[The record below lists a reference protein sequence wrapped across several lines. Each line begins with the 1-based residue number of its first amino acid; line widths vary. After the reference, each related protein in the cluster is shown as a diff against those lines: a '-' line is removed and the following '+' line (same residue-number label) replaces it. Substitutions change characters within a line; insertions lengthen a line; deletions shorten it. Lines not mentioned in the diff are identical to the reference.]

1 MHSQEYAEKLTV
13 LVIEDNLGDFVL
25 VEDYLEEKFKKVE
38 IVHFTDFSHSIE
50 YLNKNKEEVDVILL
64 DLNLPDLQGIEL
76 INSILDYNFG
86 IPIII
91 LTGYSDLGM
100 AQKSL
105 QIGVYDYL
113 VKDDLNP
120 AILYKTIVFA
130 INRSGFINLIES
142 EKLNYENLFNF
153 SPQPTWLLDAASLKI
168 LNANNA
174 AQNKYEFSLEDF
186 QKMLFT
192 QLHPKEEGELIQQK
206 LISNEVKFTRN
217 HFTHYLS
224 NGKEIKVD
232 IYFKELISS
241 SNKLIIVQS
250 NDISETLKHI
260 STIEIQ
266 NEKLRNIAW
275 TQSHVVRAP
284 LARILG
290 IINLIETK
298 TDDIDEILS
307 WLKQLRISTNEMDE
321 IVNKIV
327 SEARYLD
334 KD

>member
-1 MHSQEYAEKLTV
+1 MMHSQEYAEKLTV

-120 AILYKTIVFA
+120 ALLYKTIVFA
-130 INRSGFINLIES
+130 INRSGFINLI
-142 EKLNYENLFNF
+142 
-153 SPQPTWLLDAASLKI
+153 
-168 LNANNA
+168 
-174 AQNKYEFSLEDF
+174 
-186 QKMLFT
+186 
-192 QLHPKEEGELIQQK
+192 
-206 LISNEVKFTRN
+206 
-217 HFTHYLS
+217 HFINPL
-224 NGKEIKVD
+224 
-232 IYFKELISS
+232 
-241 SNKLIIVQS
+241 
-250 NDISETLKHI
+250 LKH
-260 STIEIQ
+260 
-266 NEKLRNIAW
+266 
-275 TQSHVVRAP
+275 
-284 LARILG
+284 
-290 IINLIETK
+290 
-298 TDDIDEILS
+298 
-307 WLKQLRISTNEMDE
+307 
-321 IVNKIV
+321 
-327 SEARYLD
+327 
-334 KD
+334 

>member
-1 MHSQEYAEKLTV
+1 MSTILPSS
-13 LVIEDNLGDFVL
+13 IFVG
-25 VEDYLEEKFKKVE
+25 EN
-38 IVHFTDFSHSIE
+38 T
-50 YLNKNKEEVDVILL
+50 
-64 DLNLPDLQGIEL
+64 
-76 INSILDYNFG
+76 
-86 IPIII
+86 
-91 LTGYSDLGM
+91 
-100 AQKSL
+100 
-105 QIGVYDYL
+105 
-113 VKDDLNP
+113 
-120 AILYKTIVFA
+120 
-130 INRSGFINLIES
+130 S
-142 EKLNYENLFNF
+142 EAY
-153 SPQPTWLLDAASLKI
+153 
-168 LNANNA
+168 
-174 AQNKYEFSLEDF
+174 
-186 QKMLFT
+186 
-192 QLHPKEEGELIQQK
+192 
-206 LISNEVKFTRN
+206 LISNEVEFTRN